1 MATRKSRSS
10 GDDGLIKDGP
20 AARGGQE
27 ASARGVFD
35 SIMNIGVP
43 TALQVIR
50 ATLKDS
56 KKKRQ
61 YEKSLKAVRDALN
74 AAYPPEEDEG

>member
-1 MATRKSRSS
+1 MATRKSSSKRS
-10 GDDGLIKDGP
+10 GEGPIKDGP

-27 ASARGVFD
+27 AQARGVFD
-35 SIMNIGVP
+35 TVMGIGVP
-43 TALQVIR
+43 TALNVIK

-74 AAYPPEEDEG
+74 AAYPPEEDE